1 MSQEPANPIERGDI
15 GMRKKRK
22 RVPLAIAMAFA
33 AVIVLQTRC
42 WAQNNP
48 PPAGAILDLNGT
60 PIPGGGNG
68 ITYQQYMVDFTAT
81 FKSTAITFAFRDDP
95 ADISFNEASVT
106 DLTTPSG
113 NLLTNGNFTGG
124 VYTDNGN
131 PFTPVGWTYA
141 NPFGSVSGGVVSN
154 TCAPDPLGN
163 STCWFD
169 GAPQGYDEI
178 SQTIATTNGDNYQIS
193 FYVAE
198 SSGCSTNGG
207 PPCNFSALSTNGQPG
222 SSGNG
227 IDVLSYAQPA
237 VPEPASIALL
247 GTALCGAYVLLRRR
261 TRLY

>member
-1 MSQEPANPIERGDI
+1 
-15 GMRKKRK
+15 
-22 RVPLAIAMAFA
+22 MAFA
-33 AVIVLQTRC
+33 AVIVLQPPC

-141 NPFGSVSGGVVSN
+141 NPFGTVSGGVVNSSCN
-154 TCAPDPLGN
+154 PDPLGN

-178 SQTIATTNGDNYQIS
+178 SQTIATTNGDNS
-193 FYVAE
+193 RSLFTWLRAAAAA
-198 SSGCSTNGG
+198 
-207 PPCNFSALSTNGQPG
+207 PM
-222 SSGNG
+222 
-227 IDVLSYAQPA
+227 A
-237 VPEPASIALL
+237 VPRATFPPSAR
-247 GTALCGAYVLLRRR
+247 TATQLTLVETEL
-261 TRLY
+261 TF

>member
-1 MSQEPANPIERGDI
+1 
-15 GMRKKRK
+15 MRKKRK

-178 SQTIATTNGDNYQIS
+178 SQTIATTNGDNS
-193 FYVAE
+193 RSLFTWLRAAAAAPMA
-198 SSGCSTNGG
+198 G
-207 PPCNFSALSTNGQPG
+207 PPAT
-222 SSGNG
+222 
-227 IDVLSYAQPA
+227 
-237 VPEPASIALL
+237 
-247 GTALCGAYVLLRRR
+247 
-261 TRLY
+261 

>member
-1 MSQEPANPIERGDI
+1 M
-15 GMRKKRK
+15 
-22 RVPLAIAMAFA
+22 PLAIALAFV

-68 ITYQQYMVDFTAT
+68 TTYQQYTVDFAAKFT
-81 FKSTAITFAFRDDP
+81 STAVTFAFRDDP

-207 PPCNFSALSTNGQPG
+207 PPATFPPSARTASLAPVETELTFYPTLSLQFLNQ
-222 SSGNG
+222 
-227 IDVLSYAQPA
+227 
-237 VPEPASIALL
+237 
-247 GTALCGAYVLLRRR
+247 
-261 TRLY
+261 RL

>member
-1 MSQEPANPIERGDI
+1 
-15 GMRKKRK
+15 
-22 RVPLAIAMAFA
+22 VPLAIALAFV

-68 ITYQQYMVDFTAT
+68 TTYQQYTVDFAAKFT
-81 FKSTAITFAFRDDP
+81 STAVTFAFRDDP

-178 SQTIATTNGDNYQIS
+178 SQTIATTNGDNSRSLFTWLRAAAAAPMAVRPQH
-193 FYVAE
+193 E
-198 SSGCSTNGG
+198 R
-207 PPCNFSALSTNGQPG
+207 
-222 SSGNG
+222 
-227 IDVLSYAQPA
+227 PA
-237 VPEPASIALL
+237 WLQWK
-247 GTALCGAYVLLRRR
+247 RN
-261 TRLY
+261 

>member
-1 MSQEPANPIERGDI
+1 M
-15 GMRKKRK
+15 
-22 RVPLAIAMAFA
+22 PLAIALAFV

-68 ITYQQYMVDFTAT
+68 TTYQQYTVDFAAKFT
-81 FKSTAITFAFRDDP
+81 STAVTFAFRDDP

-178 SQTIATTNGDNYQIS
+178 SQTIATTNGDNS
-193 FYVAE
+193 RSLFTWLRAAAAA
-198 SSGCSTNGG
+198 
-207 PPCNFSALSTNGQPG
+207 PM
-222 SSGNG
+222 
-227 IDVLSYAQPA
+227 A
-237 VPEPASIALL
+237 VPLQLFRPQHERPAWLQWK
-247 GTALCGAYVLLRRR
+247 RN
-261 TRLY
+261 